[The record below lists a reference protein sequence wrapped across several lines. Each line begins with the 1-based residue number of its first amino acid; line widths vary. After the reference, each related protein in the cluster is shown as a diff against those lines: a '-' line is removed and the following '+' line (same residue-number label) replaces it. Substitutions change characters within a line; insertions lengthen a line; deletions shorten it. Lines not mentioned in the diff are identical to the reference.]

1 MERFKLYCEIV
12 VSRSVVHRAL
22 KVALI
27 VGTALNLINQG
38 EVLLSLNF
46 ATLNLIKFFLTYAV
60 PYSVTTYTAV
70 SLKLEFQIGTKSTVD
85 ADLVCKGCGATIHVN
100 KNELIPECPKCGVKT
115 HWRLKKQ

>member
-1 MERFKLYCEIV
+1 MENFKLYCEIV
-12 VSRSVVHRAL
+12 VSRSVVLRAI

-38 EVLLSLNF
+38 ETLIALDFASLNM
-46 ATLNLIKFFLTYAV
+46 TKFLLTYGV

-85 ADLVCKGCGATIHVN
+85 ANLQCKGCGAPIHV
-100 KNELIPECPKCGVKT
+100 KKDELIPECPKCGVNT
-115 HWRLKKQ
+115 HWKLKN